1 MPGNLIEK
9 QGQPK
14 TSIMNYARIVI
25 SFEYSP
31 WCPLIL
37 LKYKFLKKMEFQD
50 EKVHFQEIQFLRPS
64 LIVKVT
70 KKKEV
75 KQWIILMS
83 KR

>member
-1 MPGNLIEK
+1 M
-9 QGQPK
+9 QG
-14 TSIMNYARIVI
+14 III

-50 EKVHFQEIQFLRPS
+50 EKAHFQEIQFLRPS

-70 KKKEV
+70 KKRIK
-75 KQWIILMS
+75 K
-83 KR
+83 

>member
-1 MPGNLIEK
+1 M
-9 QGQPK
+9 QG
-14 TSIMNYARIVI
+14 III

-70 KKKEV
+70 KKK
-75 KQWIILMS
+75 K
-83 KR
+83 K

>member
-1 MPGNLIEK
+1 M
-9 QGQPK
+9 QG
-14 TSIMNYARIVI
+14 III

-70 KKKEV
+70 KKKKEV
-75 KQWIILMS
+75 KNRNICLCITNIIGLL
-83 KR
+83 

>member
-1 MPGNLIEK
+1 M
-9 QGQPK
+9 QG
-14 TSIMNYARIVI
+14 III

-37 LKYKFLKKMEFQD
+37 LKYNFLKKKMEFQD

-70 KKKEV
+70 KKKD
-75 KQWIILMS
+75 
-83 KR
+83 

>member
-1 MPGNLIEK
+1 M
-9 QGQPK
+9 QG
-14 TSIMNYARIVI
+14 III

-37 LKYKFLKKMEFQD
+37 LKYKFLKKIEFQD

-70 KKKEV
+70 KKKRI
-75 KQWIILMS
+75 K
-83 KR
+83 K

>member
-1 MPGNLIEK
+1 MGWMSGNLIKK

-14 TSIMNYARIVI
+14 TSIMKYAGIII
-25 SFEYSP
+25 SLEYSP

-64 LIVKVT
+64 LIVKV
-70 KKKEV
+70 KKKN
-75 KQWIILMS
+75 
-83 KR
+83 

>member
-1 MPGNLIEK
+1 M
-9 QGQPK
+9 QG
-14 TSIMNYARIVI
+14 III

-50 EKVHFQEIQFLRPS
+50 EKIHFQEIQFLRPS

-70 KKKEV
+70 KKKKEV
-75 KQWIILMS
+75 KNRNICLCITNIIGLL
-83 KR
+83 